1 MVWCGFIPQE
11 VGSVLCAEASA
22 CFQSISEEDWEI
34 ANASVSS
41 ALDVL
46 SRGGTHNAA
55 VEAAEAAT
63 REVQERL
70 MGGDSAPEVDEFG
83 RNINLMHQAAVRRRA
98 DERKTRWSIALRQA
112 KDLDIAGAS
121 GNDESENEVG
131 CEDIL
136 DFE

>member
-1 MVWCGFIPQE
+1 MQE

-22 CFQSISEEDWEI
+22 CFQSSSEEDWEI

-70 MGGDSAPEVDEFG
+70 MGGDSTPEVDEFG
-83 RNINLMHQAAVRRRA
+83 RNINLMHQADVRHRA
-98 DERKTRWSIALRQA
+98 EERKTRWSIALQQA

-131 CEDIL
+131 CEVIL